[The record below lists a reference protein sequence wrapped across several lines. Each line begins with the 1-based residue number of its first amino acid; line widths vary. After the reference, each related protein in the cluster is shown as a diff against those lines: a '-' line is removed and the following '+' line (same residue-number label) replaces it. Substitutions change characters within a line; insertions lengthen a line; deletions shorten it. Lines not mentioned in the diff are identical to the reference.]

1 MALLLHLQPRV
12 HVLLTGVLVGTHSW
26 AVCVSVTMAVIVF
39 MVMGVCV
46 GAATVGVGV
55 GVLTR
60 VSVSPFCSAM
70 VGCMASSSS
79 VTRALMVLSIHHNSL
94 KLRPGN

>member
-55 GVLTR
+55 LTR

-70 VGCMASSSS
+70 VGCMASPS
-79 VTRALMVLSIHHNSL
+79 VTRTLMVLPIHHNAIQ
-94 KLRPGN
+94 LRPGY

>member
-55 GVLTR
+55 LTR

-70 VGCMASSSS
+70 VGCMPSS
-79 VTRALMVLSIHHNSL
+79 VTRALMVLSIHHNSR

>member
-55 GVLTR
+55 LTR

-79 VTRALMVLSIHHNSL
+79 VTRALMVLSIHHNAL
-94 KLRPGN
+94 KLRPVY

>member
-1 MALLLHLQPRV
+1 MALLLHLQLRV

-46 GAATVGVGV
+46 GAATVGV

-94 KLRPGN
+94 KLRPGC